1 MWDNPSLRC
10 LLAIAFLHLLSLI
23 YSQETDV
30 AISGFPEAPEN
41 LKCITH
47 DLNRMICSWDATSS
61 ANLGLTYKICYTNSE
76 PFSPVCIETEGK
88 RADIP
93 VTIGSTNIQI
103 TTLNASGTPL
113 ATETFVLP
121 EENVS
126 LIPLTPQIL
135 NLSADFSTY
144 TLYLKWND
152 SGSVF
157 QYELDASWQIQ
168 ILHKETLETVALMNY
183 DSKLTGKDSI
193 LSWNW
198 TSDIPL
204 ECTSYYVKI
213 RCYINE
219 PYFTGRKEWSEWSPI
234 RTVPEKDTKP
244 NSAMVF
250 PQDKVVLVGSNVTF
264 CCLYNEG
271 ESIKFMNY
279 GSKSYPL
286 LRLNKWSSAIKVQ
299 NVSASISS
307 GTNVWCLLEPDGLE
321 GTVLFVGYAPDTPQN
336 LTCETRTFIII
347 TCSWYPGRATALY
360 RQRQT
365 KYILFERISKENV
378 TCKVDELK
386 LKHYC
391 DFPVHANQKIYNF
404 TLGAS
409 NPLGQAESSLLI
421 DVTQRVHLK
430 TPDKFTVSTNSST
443 NAHLSWYIFGNFIQ
457 IRLLCQI
464 EINNSNSEQQVR
476 NVSMAGVENSNYRA
490 WVDALHPY
498 ATYTFRVRCSA
509 SEHFWQWS
517 EWSEGKKL
525 TTLEAPPARGPDIW
539 RERSPVGET
548 LTVFWKPLLLSEA
561 NGIILS
567 HEVSCYSREIMLKA
581 HEVPVPLNST
591 EIKLG
596 GNDCLISVVAKNR
609 AGSSPPSRITSMDL
623 PSDNVKTE
631 LAIATGN
638 GIYISWPSDP
648 NVTCGYTLKCCISS
662 GSEPCNVD
670 WEMFPSNATDA
681 VIKSALF
688 QPGVRYNF
696 SLYGCKH
703 SGYQLL
709 QNITGYMKELPP
721 KVAPNFTVEETSSDS
736 ILVKWEDIPV
746 EDCQGF
752 LKGYILYFAKGE
764 NGSSKTSFTDEEN
777 KTEKNITDLTKKSL
791 RILDLQGKTSYRLG
805 LRAYTVGGIG
815 PSKDLYAVTKE
826 NSVGLIIAILIP
838 VAVAVVLGVVT
849 SILCYQKRE
858 WIKETFYPDI
868 PNPENSKALQF
879 QKNICEGNTALKTL
893 EMNPCTPNCVE
904 VVETQ
909 STVLKIEDTEII
921 SPVADSKLP
930 EDGSDPETGSH
941 VVVSYCPPII
951 EEEISSPPIDEP
963 VGSSQVIY
971 IDIQSMY
978 QPQVNPEEEPEINF
992 VTTAGY
998 KPQMQLPINAMKMES
1013 HSPTEEDLDKTA
1025 GYRPQANTNVWKLD
1039 SPDSPISIQSNNENG
1054 SFGSPCSINSRQFLI
1069 PPKDYEDS
1077 PTHNNTGW
1085 SFTNFFQNKPND

>member
-1 MWDNPSLRC
+1 MEDGLKPKRKHQLCPLMGMN
-10 LLAIAFLHLLSLI
+10 ILSA
-23 YSQETDV
+23 S
-30 AISGFPEAPEN
+30 
-41 LKCITH
+41 
-47 DLNRMICSWDATSS
+47 TSS
-61 ANLGLTYKICYTNSE
+61 PQKVMRKAKKAGTQSYFVAFDKNTVWSDE
-76 PFSPVCIETEGK
+76 PFSPVCTETGGK

-93 VTIGSTNIQI
+93 VAMGSTNIQI

-135 NLSADFSTY
+135 NLNADFSTY

-157 QYELDASWQIQ
+157 QHELDASWQIQ
-168 ILHKETLETVALMNY
+168 ILRKETMETVTLGRHEVFKSWFEDFSNSARGY
-183 DSKLTGKDSI
+183 ASVTEVGKDTN
-193 LSWNW
+193 LS
-198 TSDIPL
+198 
-204 ECTSYYVKI
+204 
-213 RCYINE
+213 
-219 PYFTGRKEWSEWSPI
+219 
-234 RTVPEKDTKP
+234 
-244 NSAMVF
+244 SAVVF

-271 ESIKFMNY
+271 ESIKSMQY
-279 GSKSYPL
+279 GSKSYSL
-286 LRLNKWSSAIKVQ
+286 LHLSKRSSAIQVQ
-299 NVSASISS
+299 NVSASIPS
-307 GTNVWCLLEPDGLE
+307 GTNVWCSLPPDNAA

-336 LTCETRTFIII
+336 LNCETSTFITI
-347 TCSWYPGRATALY
+347 TCSWNPGRPTGLY
-360 RQRQT
+360 SQRQT
-365 KYILFERISKENV
+365 KYILFEREHITLMLSVRHWLSVCFQMPFKILALLYKNLDNV
-378 TCKVDELK
+378 GLGYGMD
-386 LKHYC
+386 
-391 DFPVHANQKIYNF
+391 NF
-404 TLGAS
+404 SPCVAQRHLRS
-409 NPLGQAESSLLI
+409 AE
-421 DVTQRVHLK
+421 
-430 TPDKFTVSTNSST
+430 
-443 NAHLSWYIFGNFIQ
+443 
-457 IRLLCQI
+457 
-464 EINNSNSEQQVR
+464 R
-476 NVSMAGVENSNYRA
+476 NVSVAGAENSNYRA
-490 WVDALHPY
+490 RVDALHPY

-509 SEHFWQWS
+509 SEHFWRWSKWS
-517 EWSEGKKL
+517 EEKKL

-539 RERSPVGET
+539 RERSPVRET

-567 HEVSCYSREIMLKA
+567 HEVSCYLRETML
-581 HEVPVPLNST
+581 EVPVPLNST
-591 EIKLG
+591 EIKLE

-609 AGSSPPSRITSMDL
+609 AGSSPPSRITSVDL

-631 LAIATGN
+631 LAIAMGN
-638 GIYISWPSDP
+638 GIYISWHSDP
-648 NVTCGYTLKCCISS
+648 NVTCGYTLKWCISS
-662 GSEPCNVD
+662 GSEPCSVD

-681 VIKSALF
+681 VIKSA
-688 QPGVRYNF
+688 
-696 SLYGCKH
+696 
-703 SGYQLL
+703 
-709 QNITGYMKELPP
+709 P
-721 KVAPNFTVEETSSDS
+721 KVAPNFTVEETSSES

-764 NGSSKTSFTDEEN
+764 KGTSKTNFMKEGSPELTV
-777 KTEKNITDLTKKSL
+777 KNITDLTKKSL
-791 RILDLQGKTSYRLG
+791 RILDLQGKTSYRLD

-815 PSKDLYAVTKE
+815 PSKDLYVVTKE

-893 EMNPCTPNCVE
+893 EMNPCTPNSVE
-904 VVETQ
+904 VVETR
-909 STVLKIEDTEII
+909 STVLKTEDTEIV
-921 SPVADSKLP
+921 SPVVDSELP

-951 EEEISSPPIDEP
+951 EEEISSPLIDEP
-963 VGSSQVIY
+963 VGSSQLIY

-978 QPQVNPEEEPEINF
+978 QPQINPEEEPEINF

-998 KPQMQLPINAMKMES
+998 KPQMQLPINSMKMES

-1077 PTHNNTGW
+1077 PTPNNTGW
-1085 SFTNFFQNKPND
+1085 AFTNFFQNKLND